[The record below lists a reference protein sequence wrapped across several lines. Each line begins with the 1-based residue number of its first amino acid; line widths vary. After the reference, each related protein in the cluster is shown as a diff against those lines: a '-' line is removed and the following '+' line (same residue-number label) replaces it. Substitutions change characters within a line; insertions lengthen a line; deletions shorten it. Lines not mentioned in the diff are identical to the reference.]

1 MRVLMV
7 SSECVPLVKTGGLA
21 DMVAGLSRALVEF
34 GCDTRVVMPNYPGV
48 VERVHG
54 MKPIARYDD
63 LFGGPVT
70 LSTAEVDNGPRFVLL
85 DAPHLFA
92 RPGSPYLDS
101 DGKDYP
107 DNHLRFA
114 ALCRAAARLVVEQPD
129 GWTVDVVHGHD
140 WQAGLTSAYL
150 SLGDAGLPP
159 RVFTIHNIA
168 FAGLFP
174 AGELTRLGL
183 PVLLF
188 HPEGLEFYGQISFLK
203 AGLVFSDRLTT
214 VSPTYARELQ
224 STELGMGFEGVLRA
238 RRNRLS
244 GILNG
249 IDESIWNPETDPL
262 IADPFLSRS
271 LVGKRANRVA
281 LQSAMQLEP
290 DARSLLFVVVSRIT
304 PQKGLDLLAAA
315 VPGLVA
321 HGGQLALL
329 GSGSAEV
336 ESLFDKA
343 AAEYPGRVAVRFGYD
358 EPLSH
363 LLIAGGDAILVPSRF
378 EPCGLT
384 QLYGLRYGTIPIV
397 ARTGG
402 LADSIIDANEA
413 AVAVGTATGI
423 LFGPDDLAEL
433 ERAIARS
440 FELFADRV
448 TWESLICAAMRQP
461 VGWRR
466 SAEVY
471 KHVYELARADR
482 FGRRSAS

>member
-1 MRVLMV
+1 M
-7 SSECVPLVKTGGLA
+7 KTGGLA
-21 DMVAGLSRALVEF
+21 DAVGGLSRALGEL
-34 GCDTRVVMPNYPGV
+34 GCETRVVMPNYPAASD
-48 VERVHG
+48 RVHDLE
-54 MKPIARYDD
+54 KIASFDD
-63 LFGGPVT
+63 LFGGPAT
-70 LSTAEVDNGPRFVLL
+70 LSRAQAEGGPTFVLL

-92 RPGSPYLDS
+92 RPGNPYLAS

-114 ALCRAAARLVVEQPD
+114 ALCRAATRLVVAEPD
-129 GWTVDVVHGHD
+129 GWPVDVVHGHD

-159 RVFTIHNIA
+159 RIFTVHNIA

-183 PVLLF
+183 PASFF

-214 VSPTYARELQ
+214 VSPTYSRELQ
-224 STELGMGFEGVLRA
+224 STELGMGFAGVLRG
-238 RRNRLS
+238 RRHHLS

-262 IADPFLSRS
+262 IAKPFQSRS
-271 LVGKRANRVA
+271 LSGKRANRIAV
-281 LQSAMQLEP
+281 QSTMRLDP
-290 DARSLLFVVVSRIT
+290 DAKALLFVVVSRLT
-304 PQKGLDLLAAA
+304 HQKGLDLLAAA

-329 GSGSAEV
+329 GSGSADTEA
-336 ESLFDKA
+336 LFERA
-343 AAEYPGRVAVRFGYD
+343 AAEYPGRVAVRIGYD

-402 LADSIIDANEA
+402 LSDSIIDANA
-413 AVAVGTATGI
+413 AALAVGTATGI
-423 LFGPDDLAEL
+423 LFGPDDRAEL
-433 ERAIARS
+433 EQAIGRA
-440 FELFADRV
+440 FELFADRPV
-448 TWESLICAAMRQP
+448 WQSLIRGAMRQP
-461 VGWRR
+461 VGWSR
-466 SAEVY
+466 SAEAY
-471 KHVYELARADR
+471 KLIYEQARAEQT
-482 FGRRSAS
+482 GQ

>member
-1 MRVLMV
+1 VRVLMV
-7 SSECVPLVKTGGLA
+7 ASECVPLMKTGGLA
-21 DMVAGLSRALVEF
+21 DMVGGLSQALVGL
-34 GCDTRVVMPNYPGV
+34 GCDTRVVMPSYPGV
-48 VERVHG
+48 AERVRG
-54 MKPIARYDD
+54 TKQIAWYDD
-63 LFGGPVT
+63 LFGGPAN
-70 LSTAEVDNGPRFVLL
+70 LAIAEVDSGPSFVLL

-92 RPGSPYLDS
+92 RPGNPYLGS

-114 ALCRAAARLVVEQPD
+114 ALCRAAARLVVEQPG

-159 RVFTIHNIA
+159 KVFTIHNIA

-183 PVLLF
+183 PASLF
-188 HPEGLEFYGQISFLK
+188 DPEGLEFYGQISFLK

-214 VSPTYARELQ
+214 VSPTYARQLQ
-224 STELGMGFEGVLRA
+224 STELGMGFEGVLLA
-238 RRNRLS
+238 RRNHLT

-249 IDESIWNPETDPL
+249 IDESTWNPETDPL
-262 IADPFLSRS
+262 IANPFSSRS
-271 LVGKRANRVA
+271 LVGKRANRAA
-281 LQSAMQLEP
+281 LQSTMKLEL
-290 DARSLLFVVVSRIT
+290 DATSLLFVVVSRLT
-304 PQKGLDLLAAA
+304 DQKGLDLLAAA
-315 VPGLVA
+315 VPALVA
-321 HGGQLALL
+321 QGGQLALL
-329 GSGSAEV
+329 GSGSTELEA
-336 ESLFDKA
+336 LFERA
-343 AAEYPGRVAVRFGYD
+343 AVDHPGRVAVRIGYD

-413 AVAVGTATGI
+413 ARAVGAATGI
-423 LFGPDDLAEL
+423 LFGPDDLTEL
-433 ERAIARS
+433 ERALARA
-440 FELFADRV
+440 FELFADQV
-448 TWESLICAAMRQP
+448 AWESLIHAAMRQP
-461 VGWRR
+461 VGWGR
-466 SAEVY
+466 SAAAY
-471 KHVYELARADR
+471 KHIYELARADQ
-482 FGRRSAS
+482 FGR